1 MIIDKFRL
9 YEWVDAMSPV
19 GQGFQEILSEAH
31 MQYMIDYNHTLYRD
45 SQSTNWKVTITDG
58 REEAIAAWRKDLN
71 EDTL

>member
-9 YEWVDAMSPV
+9 YEWVDQETTK
-19 GQGFQEILSEAH
+19 GGFQEILSEAH